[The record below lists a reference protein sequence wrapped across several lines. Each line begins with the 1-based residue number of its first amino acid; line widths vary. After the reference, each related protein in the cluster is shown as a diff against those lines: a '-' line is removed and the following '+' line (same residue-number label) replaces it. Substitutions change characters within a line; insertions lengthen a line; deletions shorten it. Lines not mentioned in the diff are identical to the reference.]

1 MEMDMTKRIRII
13 IPVPLPPEA
22 LQNFASQLPSELI
35 APGFSVEFVAT
46 RAGGRLGGDQME
58 ALLFDAFVYDAG
70 VSAENDG
77 CAAVCVNSMSDS
89 GVAALR
95 SRLNIPVIGSGAPAF
110 LTACNLGKRFSVV
123 SMWDR
128 WDHFYEK
135 IISEQGLWHRVASI
149 RSIGVRPDT
158 AELLAGKED
167 FVFAA
172 LEAECLRA
180 IEDDKADVIV
190 LGSTT
195 MHQSH
200 AYLSARLPVPV
211 INPGVVSYKL
221 TEMMVLTGLAQSK
234 KAYLQPELPNDDI
247 FKAVPAVFG

>member
-1 MEMDMTKRIRII
+1 MTQRIRII
-13 IPVPLPPEA
+13 IPVPLPQNA
-22 LQNFASQLPSELI
+22 IDNFASQLPSEMI
-35 APGFSVEFVAT
+35 SSGFSVEFVAA

-70 VSAENDG
+70 VTAEADG

-89 GVAALR
+89 GVSALR
-95 SRLNIPVIGSGAPAF
+95 SRLKIPVMGSGLPT
-110 LTACNLGKRFSVV
+110 LMTACQLGKRFSIV

-135 IISEQGLWHRVASI
+135 IINENSLWPRVASI

-158 AELLAGKED
+158 AELLAGKEEV
-167 FVFAA
+167 VFAR

-180 IEDDKADVIV
+180 IEDDGADVIV

-200 AYLSARLPVPV
+200 RYLSDRLPVPV
-211 INPGVVSYKL
+211 LNPGVVSYKM
-221 TEMMVLTGLAQSK
+221 TELMLMTGLAQSK
-234 KAYLQPELPNDDI
+234 KTYLQPELPNDDA
-247 FKAVPAVFG
+247 FRAVPSVFG

>member
-1 MEMDMTKRIRII
+1 MTKRIRII
-13 IPVPLPPEA
+13 IPVPLPPQA
-22 LQNFASQLPSELI
+22 LQNFASQLPPELI

-70 VSAENDG
+70 VSAEADG

-95 SRLNIPVIGSGAPAF
+95 SRLNIPVIGSGQPAF
-110 LTACNLGKRFSVV
+110 LTACQLGKKFSVV
-123 SMWDR
+123 SMWNR

-135 IISEQGLWHRVASI
+135 ILSEQGLWHRVASI

-167 FVFAA
+167 FVFAR
-172 LEAECLRA
+172 LEAECLKA
-180 IEDDKADVIV
+180 IEEDKADVIV

-200 AYLSARLPVPV
+200 KYLTERLPVPV
-211 INPGVVSYKL
+211 INPGVISYKL
-221 TEMMVLTGLAQSK
+221 CEMMVLTGLAQSK